1 MNRILL
7 LTCIIIPQLVLS
19 QSEVKTSQAFLFTPH
34 IAFHKVGGD
43 MKDRFNKF
51 NSIGMNMDYKF
62 KNNLTIG
69 VDYDWFFGRAV
80 KDNGIFSNITGE
92 SGLIIDQNGDF
103 SVINLLIRKL
113 RYCEFG
119 IPNQPTQSTIK
130 LRYSHPIRRWF
141 YAT

>member
-7 LTCIIIPQLVLS
+7 LICIIIPQLVLS

-43 MKDRFNKF
+43 MKDRFNNF

-69 VDYDWFFGRAV
+69 VD
-80 KDNGIFSNITGE
+80 
-92 SGLIIDQNGDF
+92 
-103 SVINLLIRKL
+103 
-113 RYCEFG
+113 
-119 IPNQPTQSTIK
+119 
-130 LRYSHPIRRWF
+130 
-141 YAT
+141 